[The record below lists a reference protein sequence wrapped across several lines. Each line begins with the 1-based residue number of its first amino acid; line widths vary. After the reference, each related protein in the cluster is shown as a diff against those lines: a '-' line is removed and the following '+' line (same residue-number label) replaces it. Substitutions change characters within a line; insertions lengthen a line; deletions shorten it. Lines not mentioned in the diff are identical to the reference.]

1 VKVLV
6 AIPYTPWPVRK
17 GTDRLI
23 LNLISGLAGN
33 HRTIL
38 ATMTEEPW
46 ELDRLHELESTGA
59 KIEAILAPH
68 RRGITGKVWH
78 KARNLALSVFKGIPT
93 KVSYSAPQ
101 VYLEFLGM
109 LARRE
114 NVDIVLASYWY
125 LYRLPEYIDASKL
138 VLITHDLDFIVN
150 SRRRRFISNPFS
162 KLKLAIDAGR
172 LERIEKKAYKDF
184 KAILTVTPLD
194 AEVLK
199 RYPFVRG
206 KLIEPLPLALDL
218 GEFDPSLYR
227 RDRNRVLFL
236 GTFYSDFN
244 RDAFYFFNNEVFPSI
259 LKEVPSAKVDV
270 VGFGV
275 DERMKRE
282 AHESVRFVG
291 GVDDIRPYLGECTVM
306 VLPLRFCGGVRI
318 RMLEAAAMGTPV
330 VSTSIGVEGLGLEA
344 GVHFIRGDSAKE
356 MADGVVSLLKDP
368 DAVRRLSESVRAW
381 AEKNI
386 SMSDYPERLSRLLQ
400 NLVEI

>member
-38 ATMTEEPW
+38 ATMAEEPW

-68 RRGITGKVWH
+68 RRGIT
-78 KARNLALSVFKGIPT
+78 
-93 KVSYSAPQ
+93 
-101 VYLEFLGM
+101 
-109 LARRE
+109 
-114 NVDIVLASYWY
+114 
-125 LYRLPEYIDASKL
+125 DASKL

-199 RYPFVRG
+199 RYPFVKG